1 MSLVSVSEALPPL
14 VLASKSPRRKML
26 LEQIGLVPFDIVEAN
41 VNETIESDERPRDA
55 AVRLALSKAKT
66 ISKDRTEAFVL
77 GADTIVAKGQTVFH
91 KPANCKDAY
100 RCLKHLSGRKHQ
112 VYTGI
117 AVCRPDGRSF
127 TKLAISIVTFKRL
140 SSEELSSYIAT
151 EEWRGMAGGYA
162 IQGKAAT
169 LIKHISGSYSNIIGL
184 PLHETMQLLSGIG
197 FPIVHSWE

>member
-1 MSLVSVSEALPPL
+1 VSLVSVSGELPPL
-14 VLASKSPRRKML
+14 VLASKSPRRKVL
-26 LEQIGLVPFDIVEAN
+26 LKQIGLVSFDMVGAN
-41 VNETIESDERPRDA
+41 INESIKPNERPRDA

-66 ISKDRTEAFVL
+66 VSLDRSDAFVL
-77 GADTIVAKGQTVFH
+77 GADTIVARGQTVFH
-91 KPANCKDAY
+91 KPANCKEAY
-100 RCLKHLSGRKHQ
+100 KCLKNLSGRKHQ
-112 VYTGI
+112 VYTGV

-140 SSEELSSYIAT
+140 SGEEISSYIAT

-162 IQGKAAT
+162 IQGKAAAI
-169 LIKHISGSYSNIIGL
+169 IKHISGSYSNIIGL